1 MNSSDEK
8 MNGHANIGRQLRR
21 LAASETNRRHLLELP
36 LFQVNRDLPEDLDM
50 LLRERDPAETAP
62 ARR

>member
-8 MNGHANIGRQLRR
+8 MNGHANIGRQLRS

-36 LFQVNRDLPEDLDM
+36 LFRVNRDLPEDLDM
-50 LLRERDPAETAP
+50 LLRELDATETAS